1 MTHTERVVM
10 KMAKDI
16 EKMREE
22 LGQFPGGIMKA
33 IVALTTRLDKLE
45 KKLNSKPI
53 LIKSRS
59 K

>member
-1 MTHTERVVM
+1 M